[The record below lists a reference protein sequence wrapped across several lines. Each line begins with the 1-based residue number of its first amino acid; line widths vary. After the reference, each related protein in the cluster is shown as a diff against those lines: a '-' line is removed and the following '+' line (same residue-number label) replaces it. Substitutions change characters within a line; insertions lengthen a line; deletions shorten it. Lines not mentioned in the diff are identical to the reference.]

1 MRQHCWFYLL
11 PLIMGPSAWAEDTP
25 AIPADSPPIV
35 HDIGSR
41 RELFVDQYLIDT
53 LQGGARRMLHRPT
66 PREISLTHDEP
77 WEGNVSGIAT
87 IFRDGD
93 IYRM

>member
-1 MRQHCWFYLL
+1 MK
-11 PLIMGPSAWAEDTP
+11 
-25 AIPADSPPIV
+25 PI
-35 HDIGSR
+35 DIDSR
-41 RELFVDQYLIDT
+41 RELFVDRYLIDT
-53 LQGGARRMLHRPT
+53 LQDGARLVLHRPT

-93 IYRM
+93 IYRMYYSAGNSHPKTRLYSNEEVIC